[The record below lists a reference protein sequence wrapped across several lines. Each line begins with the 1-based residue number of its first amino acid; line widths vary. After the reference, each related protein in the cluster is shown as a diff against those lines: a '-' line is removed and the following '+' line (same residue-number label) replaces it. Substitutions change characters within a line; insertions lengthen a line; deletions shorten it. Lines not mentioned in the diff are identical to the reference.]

1 VTAATLDSPP
11 TRSGPAT
18 ASVNAPVNKW
28 VVTIAIAFGSLM
40 AAIDSSIVN
49 VALPE
54 IRGTVGATVE
64 EITWVSTSYI
74 IATVLVM
81 PLTGFLGTFFG
92 QKRIYLLSLV
102 LFVIGSAL
110 CGVARTLP
118 MLVVYRALQGLGA
131 GALQPTQQAIL
142 RQTFPPK
149 EQGMAM
155 AMFAMVIMVGPAV
168 GPTLGGYIVDHYS
181 WPWIF
186 YINLPIGV
194 VGTLMTI
201 RFVHE
206 PPDVL
211 RANRAR
217 ADAQRKNLDLAG
229 IVLMCVGVSTL
240 QYVLEEGQRNDWF
253 DSPLI
258 TALSFV
264 AAISI
269 SAFVIRELTAVAPV
283 VDLRMF
289 RDRTFASATIVGGVM
304 YAMLM
309 GSMFLLPV
317 FMQEILGFDATQSGI
332 TLMPR
337 TVAMMVVTPFI
348 GKLYNHVPPAVTV
361 GIGAVLFVIGSYA
374 LSHITLQSGST
385 DIIIPLIVTGF
396 GFACLFIP
404 LTTAA
409 LTFVPRAQLADAAG
423 LNSFIRQI
431 GGSFGLTIFATLLS
445 NYSKRATA
453 SVSWNVTGL
462 RPEVTVRL
470 QQMAAGLQAH
480 GMGPLEAKQAA
491 LRAMAG
497 RVAVQGSVC
506 GFEKTFLVQGVAFIA
521 VLPLLFFLRV
531 GQSGKAEHIELSVE

>member
-1 VTAATLDSPP
+1 MSAAVAVPP
-11 TRSGPAT
+11 AVAQPAP
-18 ASVNAPVNKW
+18 ARAQGEPVNKW

-54 IRGTVGATVE
+54 IRGTVGATIE

-81 PLTGFLGTFFG
+81 PLTGFLGSFFG
-92 QKRIYLLSLV
+92 QKRVYVASLV
-102 LFVIGSAL
+102 LFVVGSAL
-110 CGVARTLP
+110 CGLARTLP
-118 MLVVYRALQGLGA
+118 MLVFYRALQGFGA

-142 RQTFPPK
+142 RQTFPAK

-186 YINLPIGV
+186 YINLPVGV
-194 VGTLMTI
+194 VGTIMTL

-206 PPDVL
+206 PEDVL
-211 RANRAR
+211 LANRAR
-217 ADAQRKNLDLAG
+217 AEVQKKNLDIAG
-229 IVLMCVGVSTL
+229 IVLMCVGVSSL
-240 QYVLEEGQRNDWF
+240 QYVLEEGQRDDWF

-258 TALSFV
+258 TTLSFV
-264 AAISI
+264 AGISLV
-269 SAFVIRELTAVAPV
+269 AFVIRELTATAPV
-283 VDLRMF
+283 VNLRIF
-289 RDRTFASATIVGGVM
+289 RDKTFASATAIGGVM

-317 FMQEILGFDATQSGI
+317 FMQEVLGFDATQSGT

-348 GKLYNHVPPAVTV
+348 GRLYNQIPPAVTV
-361 GIGAVLFVIGSYA
+361 GVGAVLFVLGSYE
-374 LSHITLQSGST
+374 LSHITLQSGSK
-385 DIIIPLIVTGF
+385 DIIIPLFITGF

-409 LTFVPRAQLADAAG
+409 LTFVSRANLADAAG
-423 LNSFIRQI
+423 LNSFVRQI
-431 GGSFGLTIFATLLS
+431 GGSFGLTIFATVLS
-445 NYSKRATA
+445 NYTKRATA
-453 SVSWNVTGL
+453 SVGWHVTDL
-462 RPEVTVRL
+462 RPDVVGAPAPDGAGAPGPWPRARSRRSRQPSGRWPETSRGRGPSSASRRRSWCRASRL
-470 QQMAAGLQAH
+470 SRFFRSSTSFASAAG
-480 GMGPLEAKQAA
+480 AK
-491 LRAMAG
+491 RNT
-497 RVAVQGSVC
+497 S
-506 GFEKTFLVQGVAFIA
+506 T
-521 VLPLLFFLRV
+521 
-531 GQSGKAEHIELSVE
+531 